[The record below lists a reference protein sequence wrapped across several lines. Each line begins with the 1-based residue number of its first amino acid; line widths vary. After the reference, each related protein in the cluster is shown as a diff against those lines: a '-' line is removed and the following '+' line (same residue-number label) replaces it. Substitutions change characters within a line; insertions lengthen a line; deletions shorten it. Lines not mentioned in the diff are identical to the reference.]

1 MRLCCTIRRLRL
13 ATGGLALCIIVSIPF
28 AHAAEVTYALRIE
41 NGHVPESMRLVR
53 VTKNDVVKLQ
63 WTTDRPMTV
72 HLHGYDIEK
81 KLVPGVTTEMT
92 FTANATGRFTIAP
105 HVGAEASGGHAH
117 GDALVTIEVYP

>member
-1 MRLCCTIRRLRL
+1 MARMQLKIAIPALLIVLIGTLLSLR
-13 ATGGLALCIIVSIPF
+13 AS
-28 AHAAEVTYALRIE
+28 AAEVTYALRIE